1 MSGGLPVGGPK
12 SVDSNGNGAALL
24 STTSSEFSDCSLQVS
39 HLATGS
45 TLCLT
50 LHTFYIALRLGTSWL
65 CSILSASAGQLS
77 RRMVQMTIILVVC
90 WNTYKLLKQ
99 SSHQRR

>member
-1 MSGGLPVGGPK
+1 M
-12 SVDSNGNGAALL
+12 DSNGNGAALL

-50 LHTFYIALRLGTSWL
+50 LHTFYIALRLVFPGFAL
-65 CSILSASAGQLS
+65 LYRPAPDCCQAC
-77 RRMVQMTIILVVC
+77 MVQMTIILVVC

-99 SSHQRR
+99 YSHRRR